1 MTTDP
6 QEVLSALIDRE
17 RVDPDVLERVL
28 EQREARA
35 LLVDFVRL
43 RQDLLNLEERPG
55 PPRPSTMPRLS
66 WGRREWLR
74 AAAAALLLSLSASGG
89 AWVGRSV
96 TREVPPSPVRT
107 VHFQPGVDWWSR

>member
-17 RVDPDVLERVL
+17 RVDPDVLEQVL

-43 RQDLLNLEERPG
+43 RQDLVDVEEKLG
-55 PPRPSTMPRLS
+55 PPRPTTAPRLP

-74 AAAAALLLSLSASGG
+74 TAVAALLLSVSASGG
-89 AWVGRSV
+89 VWLGRSMM
-96 TREVPPSPVRT
+96 REVPPSPMRT
-107 VHFQPGVDWWSR
+107 VHFQPGVDWSSR